1 MKIYEQKSGIFYL
14 VAYTSVNFSEFSTG
28 KSIKKKKFKFT
39 LLVKN
44 YSSILNSNSEILHSE
59 INFLI
64 EKGKEA
70 KCFKTLFCRLV
81 DFSILQFLS
90 FIVN

>member
-14 VAYTSVNFSEFSTG
+14 VAYTSVNFSEFSAG
-28 KSIKKKKFKFT
+28 KSIKKKFKFT

-44 YSSILNSNSEILHSE
+44 YSPILNSNSEILHPE

-64 EKGKEA
+64 EIGKEA

>member
-14 VAYTSVNFSEFSTG
+14 VAYTSVNFSEFSAG
-28 KSIKKKKFKFT
+28 KSIKKKFKFT

-44 YSSILNSNSEILHSE
+44 YSPILNSNSEILHPE

-70 KCFKTLFCRLV
+70 KCSKTLFCRLV